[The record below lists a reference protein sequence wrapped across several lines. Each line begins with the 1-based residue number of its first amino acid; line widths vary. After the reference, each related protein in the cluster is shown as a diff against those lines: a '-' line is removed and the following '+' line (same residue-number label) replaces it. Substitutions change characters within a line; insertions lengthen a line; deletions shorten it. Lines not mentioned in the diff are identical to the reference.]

1 MRFKLDENMPS
12 DLALFLNGIEHD
24 AETVKEEGLS
34 GYADEDLLPIAHQED
49 RIFLTFDLDFA
60 DIREYP
66 PGSHSGIIIFR
77 LHDQR
82 WKVLEKV
89 LKDLI
94 HQIDFE
100 LLKGGLAIMDE
111 IRIRY
116 HPKKIN
122 KA

>member
-1 MRFKLDENMPS
+1 MRFKLDENLPY
-12 DLALFLNGIEHD
+12 DLAQFLTGIGHD

-34 GYADEDLLPIAHQED
+34 GYTDEDLLPIAYKEN

-60 DIREYP
+60 DTREYP
-66 PGSHSGIIIFR
+66 PGSHSGIMVFR

-82 WKVLEKV
+82 WKILERV
-89 LKDLI
+89 VRNLF
-94 HQIDFE
+94 HQVDFE

-116 HPKKIN
+116 HHKKN
-122 KA
+122 NNV